1 MIVRALLCLSIIAA
15 GLALRGF
22 GLGLGL
28 SALTVKYGGSIL

>member
-22 GLGLGL
+22 GLGL
-28 SALTVKYGGSIL
+28 SAFTVKYGGSIL